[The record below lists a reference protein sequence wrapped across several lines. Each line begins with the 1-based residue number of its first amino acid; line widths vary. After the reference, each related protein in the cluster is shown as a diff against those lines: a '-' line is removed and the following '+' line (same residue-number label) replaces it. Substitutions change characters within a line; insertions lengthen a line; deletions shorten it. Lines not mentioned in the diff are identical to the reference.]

1 MTHTEYWDRISD
13 LAERATAAR
22 EAFVPPEEPPDEHR
36 AMQLLR
42 EGVGPAIMI
51 YVDARTGGDL
61 TRFPDVEHSLLEQAL
76 NDFLELYASCYGY
89 EIECRY
95 SVREAAETLV
105 ATHNVADTAQ
115 LLTKVPPRE
124 EMPEG
129 WKSGYDGLNG
139 WGDGR
144 EAGPDEW

>member
-22 EAFVPPEEPPDEHR
+22 EVFVPPEEPPDVYR
-36 AMQLLR
+36 AMQFLR

-61 TRFPDVEHSLLEQAL
+61 TRFSDVEHSLLEQAL
-76 NDFLELYASCYGY
+76 NDFLEMYASCYGY

-95 SVREAAETLV
+95 SVRETAETLV

-115 LLTKVPPRE
+115 ILTKVPPRE
-124 EMPEG
+124 EMPDG
-129 WKSGYDGLNG
+129 WKSGYGTETDWDGERDDG
-139 WGDGR
+139 W
-144 EAGPDEW
+144 